1 LINDI
6 AIAPQAGATSPAA
19 MAGTLAQ
26 VAAEGLACLAITNI
40 IKPGCP
46 MTFAIWPFIS
56 DLRTG
61 SFTGGSGEEALAMS
75 ACAQIGRFYDL
86 PTSVAASMTDS
97 KLPDAQAGFEKG
109 ITAVTAGLAGA
120 NRILESAGMLG
131 SLMGCSFE
139 ALMID
144 NDMLGMAQRVVA
156 GIEVNDE
163 TLSLDVMRE
172 AALGPGHYLGQPQTL
187 ELMETDYVYPELAD
201 RSAQGAWEE
210 EGSLD
215 IMSRAQSSVQQTLS
229 SHYPEYID
237 TKAEASIRADF
248 PIKLGTADM
257 RTGNARW

>member
-1 LINDI
+1 
-6 AIAPQAGATSPAA
+6 
-19 MAGTLAQ
+19 
-26 VAAEGLACLAITNI
+26 
-40 IKPGCP
+40 
-46 MTFAIWPFIS
+46 
-56 DLRTG
+56 
-61 SFTGGSGEEALAMS
+61 
-75 ACAQIGRFYDL
+75 
-86 PTSVAASMTDS
+86 
-97 KLPDAQAGFEKG
+97 QAGFEKG

-163 TLSLDVMRE
+163 TLSLDVIRE

-187 ELMETDYVYPELAD
+187 ELMETDYLYPDLAD
-201 RSAQGAWEE
+201 RSAPGLWEE

-215 IMSRAQSSVQQTLS
+215 IMARAQQSVKQTLS

-237 TKAEASIRADF
+237 APTDAAIRDRF
-248 PIKLGTADM
+248 PIKLASADM
-257 RTGNARW
+257 RLGNSRW